1 MRLAHPP
8 VSLVLPQPVRC
19 SPAPPVRSAWPRPTP
34 SARRNVRRA
43 SCIRA
48 SASSSDDPGL
58 PHTTYPNHR
67 RPTTC
72 THRQL
77 STAPG
82 GNSDPP
88 AGALAPSLLGQRC
101 VFLIIGRTVAD
112 SCRARRRGGAEGE
125 GAKLAQRPT
134 FIIRLWDR
142 VELVRDGGEADSV
155 IRAHANTWRDTC
167 THRWGTR
174 GQTEQMTRDNTW
186 GAAGNTA

>member
-1 MRLAHPP
+1 MRLSHPP

-19 SPAPPVRSAWPRPTP
+19 SPAPPVHSAWPRPTP

-48 SASSSDDPGL
+48 SASSSDDPDL
-58 PHTTYPNHR
+58 PHYHIPHHR

-88 AGALAPSLLGQRC
+88 AGAPSPPRFLARDVSFSSLAEQLPTGAGHAGGAGRRARARSWRNARRSSFGC
-101 VFLIIGRTVAD
+101 GIRWGSSAMGGRLIRVYVLTRTRGATPAHIIGGHVD
-112 SCRARRRGGAEGE
+112 RRN
-125 GAKLAQRPT
+125 K
-134 FIIRLWDR
+134 
-142 VELVRDGGEADSV
+142 
-155 IRAHANTWRDTC
+155 
-167 THRWGTR
+167 
-174 GQTEQMTRDNTW
+174 
-186 GAAGNTA
+186 